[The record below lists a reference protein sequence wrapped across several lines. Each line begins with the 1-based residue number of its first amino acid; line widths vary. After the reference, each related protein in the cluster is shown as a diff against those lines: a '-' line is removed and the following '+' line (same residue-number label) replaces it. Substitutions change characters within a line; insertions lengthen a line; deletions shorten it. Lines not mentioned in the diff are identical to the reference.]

1 MTTQK
6 IEFANGLRGIAALSV
21 IAGHYVGTFWKLT
34 DAVAGLTGIV
44 RFPVPW
50 PAGAE
55 LVISSPINLG
65 AFGVALFFLISG
77 FVIPLSFQSYGRLH
91 FLVARFFRIYPT
103 YWIGLSVSLV
113 VLVIGGSI
121 LGTRFP
127 HSAVEV
133 LYGYLIGTR
142 DIVFV
147 KSVDGVVWTIEIE
160 LKFYLIC
167 ALIAPWL
174 REGSLK
180 VIWIIPCVLL
190 LVACILGIV
199 LIPSATATTLYF
211 ALLSAPY
218 LLFMFVGV
226 AFNFLHR
233 GKLRAPAVAV
243 AVVGIM
249 LMFSVAQ
256 HFNFLVSDS
265 FLLSFAAAVAVFA
278 IAMRFPNV
286 VGSIPWIGFWADIS
300 YPLYVVHGLTGY
312 VLIEVL
318 IASGM
323 GAWPAILI
331 AFATVTILAAAL
343 HATIETPSREM
354 GRRVAAATRG
364 SYAMSEAEAPMRPD

>member
-21 IAGHYVGTFWKLT
+21 IAGHYVG
-34 DAVAGLTGIV
+34 
-44 RFPVPW
+44 
-50 PAGAE
+50 
-55 LVISSPINLG
+55 
-65 AFGVALFFLISG
+65 
-77 FVIPLSFQSYGRLH
+77 
-91 FLVARFFRIYPT
+91 
-103 YWIGLSVSLV
+103 WIGLSVSLV

-226 AFNFLHR
+226 AFNFL
-233 GKLRAPAVAV
+233 
-243 AVVGIM
+243 
-249 LMFSVAQ
+249 
-256 HFNFLVSDS
+256 VSDS

-364 SYAMSEAEAPMRPD
+364 GYAMSEAEAPMRPD